1 MTTSDY
7 PPGLPAVR
15 MSPDGIPYVPV
26 AGMVSGDTGKATV
39 NSWGQIALVNAPVLA
54 ETTDGVREQ
63 CHALLALC
71 DYLDN
76 PDNQVNG
83 TDLDVDHWRHAA
95 KLTTEDDQ

>member
-1 MTTSDY
+1 MTASDY
-7 PPGLPAVR
+7 QTRLPAVR

-26 AGMVSGDTGKATV
+26 AGVVSGDTGKATV
-39 NSWGQIALVNAPVLA
+39 DSWGQIALANAPVLA

-76 PDNQVNG
+76 PDNRVNARSFH
-83 TDLDVDHWRHAA
+83 VDHWGHAA

>member
-1 MTTSDY
+1 MTASDY
-7 PPGLPAVR
+7 QPRLPVVR

-26 AGMVSGDTGKATV
+26 AGVVSGDTGKATV

-76 PDNQVNG
+76 PDNQVNAMY
-83 TDLDVDHWRHAA
+83 LHEAHWRHAA
-95 KLTTEDDQ
+95 KPVTEDDQ